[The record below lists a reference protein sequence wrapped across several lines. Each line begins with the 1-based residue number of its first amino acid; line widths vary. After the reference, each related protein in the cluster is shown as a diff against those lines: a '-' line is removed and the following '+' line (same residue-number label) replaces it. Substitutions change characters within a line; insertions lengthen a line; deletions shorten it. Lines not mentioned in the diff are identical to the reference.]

1 MELLGGQGQELMGY
15 WRILIAL
22 LLALAAPL
30 ALGADDPLSI
40 SAITLSTNAEGQQ
53 EYSVSLQI
61 LLIMTALSFI
71 PAFVMLMTSFTRI
84 IIVFSILRQALGLQ
98 QTPSNQ
104 ILTGMALF
112 LTMFIMGPVFDQ
124 VNRDALQPYLNE
136 QLPAQEAIKRAE
148 VPVKN
153 FMLAQ
158 TRSSDLELFV
168 RLSKHRHPVAR
179 RRAADHPDPGLH
191 HVRAEDRIPDRF
203 HDLHPVPDHRP
214 GGGQRADGHG
224 HDDAVTADH
233 LAAVQDHAVRAR
245 GWLGADHRHARRK
258 LWRGLAMTPEVAVDL
273 FREAL
278 WLTCVIVGI
287 LVVPSLVVGLIVAM
301 FQAATQINEQTL
313 SFLPRLLVMLISLMW
328 AGPWLTRELMEYMT
342 NLYHNIPMLIG

>member
-1 MELLGGQGQELMGY
+1 MAF

-22 LLALAAPL
+22 LLAVAAPL
-30 ALGADDPLSI
+30 ALGANDPLSV
-40 SAITLSTNAEGQQ
+40 SAITLTTDAQGQQ

-112 LTMFIMGPVFDQ
+112 LTMFIMAPVFDQ
-124 VNRDALQPYLNE
+124 VNRDALQPYLNG

-148 VPVKN
+148 GPVKN

-168 RLSKHRHPVAR
+168 RLSKRTDIPS
-179 RRAADHPDPGLH
+179 AD
-191 HVRAEDRIPDRF
+191 A
-203 HDLHPVPDHRP
+203 
-214 GGGQRADGHG
+214 
-224 HDDAVTADH
+224 
-233 LAAVQDHAVRAR
+233 
-245 GWLGADHRHARRK
+245 
-258 LWRGLAMTPEVAVDL
+258 TP
-273 FREAL
+273 
-278 WLTCVIVGI
+278 LTI
-287 LVVPSLVVGLIVAM
+287 LVPAFVTSELKTAFQIGFMIFIPFLIIDLVVASVLMAMGMMMLSPLI
-301 FQAATQINEQTL
+301 
-313 SFLPRLLVMLISLMW
+313 ISLPFKIMLFVLVDGW
-328 AGPWLTRELMEYMT
+328 A
-342 NLYHNIPMLIG
+342 LIIGTLAGSFGGV